1 MKDATVKQIALIKK
15 MEQLIDVKF
24 TGKTIREASKFIT
37 QHTEEYQEKQAF
49 VFEMTYN
56 ENNY

>member
-1 MKDATVKQIALIKK
+1 MRPPTEKQLALINK

-24 TGKTIREASKFIT
+24 DGKTIKEASEFIT
-37 QHTEEYQEKQAF
+37 KHMQRYREEQEF